1 METKYNKLTLKEQL
15 CFPIYLCSKEIIRK
29 YNPYLDEI
37 NLTYTQYIVM
47 MYFWEKQKSNVKD
60 IAKTLLLDSSTL
72 TPLLKKLESKGFIT
86 RIRSSKDERNLDVVI
101 TKKGMDLRDKALSI
115 PDKIGKC
122 IGLSRDEAITLYK
135 LSYKVLQ
142 HTQSNEEG
150 KGDKN
155 V

>member
-1 METKYNKLTLKEQL
+1 MESKYKTLELKNQL

-29 YNPYLDEI
+29 YTPILNEI

-60 IAKTLLLDSSTL
+60 IGKALLLDSSTL
-72 TPLLKKLESKGFIT
+72 TPLLRKLESKGFIT
-86 RIRSSKDERNLDVVI
+86 REKSTIDERNLVLTI

-115 PDKIGKC
+115 PSKVGKC
-122 IGLSRDEAITLYK
+122 MDLTKEETETLYK
-135 LSYKVLQ
+135 LTYKIIEN
-142 HTQSNEEG
+142 TQKE
-150 KGDKN
+150 